1 MKFEIEPNGLN
12 LELRQQIKIFLRQLD
27 FLSPLEYNVTKINY
41 WITRRRQTYDSAIV
55 TSTST
60 PGSMVIEVICFTT
73 SEELTR
79 SITLLCTRSSNR
91 SHVLVPA
98 NNKENKK
105 QTRWSSSFTKIA
117 DHNINR
123 VKSISWV
130 NLSWT
135 WLPWATTSNLTFL

>member
-1 MKFEIEPNGLN
+1 MATIIRNVSHNAIWKLQLSTWEDKRAIWKFEIEPNGLN
-12 LELRQQIKIFLRQLD
+12 LELRQQIKILLRQLD
-27 FLSPLEYNVTKINY
+27 FISPLEYNVTKINY
-41 WITRRRQTYDSAIV
+41 WITQRRQAYDSAIV

-105 QTRWSSSFTKIA
+105 EVIIKFHK
-117 DHNINR
+117 N
-123 VKSISWV
+123 SW
-130 NLSWT
+130 
-135 WLPWATTSNLTFL
+135 PHHK